1 MKENIVDLSLNVF
14 KHLYIIKNGVE
25 IVCPHCKE
33 VIRIT
38 INLDLDLILDE
49 HIHSDY
55 AVNLCNLCNNFFH
68 TSLITDEAII
78 KKLKSLN
85 MDVRLSI
92 RKKERGGRKKKGEN
106 NE

>member
-14 KHLYIIKNGVE
+14 EHLYLIKNDVE

-33 VIRIT
+33 VIEIT
-38 INLDLDLILDE
+38 IHLDLDLILDE
-49 HIHSDY
+49 HKHSDY
-55 AVNLCNLCNNFFH
+55 TVNLCNLCNNFFFFF
-68 TSLITDEAII
+68 LITDEAII